1 MLAITVKF
9 NEVVRVGDAL
19 IFVEWR
25 GGSQC
30 QMRIDAPKEI
40 RVDRTGLIVPKEKPY
55 DGNYNRQRAAID
67 ILKTQ
72 GNKQDLSK

>member
-9 NEVVRVGDAL
+9 NEVVKIGDAL

-25 GGSQC
+25 GGAQC
-30 QMRIDAPKEI
+30 QMRIEAPKEI
-40 RVDRTGLIVPKEKPY
+40 KVERTGVMVPKETKY
-55 DGNYNRQRAAID
+55 DGKYNRQRAAID

-72 GNKQDLSK
+72 GNK